1 MAKQHLL
8 LVDADPESLRLM
20 EVSLRNA
27 GFSVTSAAQGAD
39 ALEKCQISQPDLVL
53 SDTEMPVMDGYELCR
68 RMKADAR
75 LAEVPFI
82 FLTSQGS
89 VEHKVRGLELGVDD
103 YLTKPIYTKEIVTR
117 VKILLQKKEKD
128 RLEKRERARFA
139 GNLSDLGLVDLVQTL
154 MLGRK
159 SGALRVT
166 AERREATVWF
176 RDGAVID
183 CALGQAQGERAFYR
197 LLELQEG
204 EFGIDFGLVE
214 REARIGGSTQSLLM
228 EGMRRLDEKARLLEA
243 LPPLGDVLEVDAGLL
258 AARLEEIPD
267 EVNGVLR
274 LFDGARSL
282 AEVVSDCKGDDLATL
297 TVVSKLWF
305 EGILRPPAEPPAP
318 GGREWFESPDPEALP
333 PPPAPVQAPASAG
346 PPIPA
351 EEFAFEARPAEPAPR
366 VLRFPAR
373 DDAPPRPESLRPSA
387 GQPGPGGAPPA
398 DRPFRATLPAMAHPP
413 IPAQAPLELDLP
425 PVPRP
430 AALRAPPP
438 APTPAPAP
446 RWKGPFAAFL
456 AAVAAVA
463 GLVYLLR

>member
-8 LVDADPESLRLM
+8 LVDADPESLRVM

-27 GFSVTSAAQGAD
+27 GFSVTTAAHGGD

-53 SDTEMPVMDGYELCR
+53 SDTEMPAMDGYELCR

-75 LAEVPFI
+75 LADVPFI
-82 FLTSQGS
+82 FLTAQRS

-139 GNLSDLGLVDLVQTL
+139 GSLSDLGLVDLVQTL

-166 AERREATVWF
+166 ADGREATVWF
-176 RDGAVID
+176 REGAVVD
-183 CALGQAQGERAFYR
+183 CAVGQARGERAFYR

-204 EFGIDFGLVE
+204 EFGIDFGPVE
-214 REARIGGSTQSLLM
+214 REARIGGSTQNLLM

-243 LPPLGDVLEVDAGLL
+243 LPPLGDVLEVDAALL
-258 AARLEEIPD
+258 SERLEEIPD
-267 EVNGVLR
+267 EVNAVLR
-274 LFDGARSL
+274 LCDGTRSL
-282 AEVVSDCKGDDLATL
+282 AEVVADCDGDDLATL

-305 EGILRPPAEPPAP
+305 EGMLRAPAEAPAP
-318 GGREWFESPDPEALP
+318 EGREWFASPDPDALP
-333 PPPAPVQAPASAG
+333 PPPARRAPAAEG
-346 PPIPA
+346 PPIPP
-351 EEFAFEARPAEPAPR
+351 EEFVFEAPAEPAPK

-373 DDAPPRPESLRPSA
+373 GDAPPRPEPLRASA
-387 GQPGPGGAPPA
+387 SAAADAELIPARRPPVAAAPPA
-398 DRPFRATLPAMAHPP
+398 GERRIEPPAAPAPSRPPRALAGPGRDP
-413 IPAQAPLELDLP
+413 
-425 PVPRP
+425 PRP
-430 AALRAPPP
+430 SS
-438 APTPAPAP
+438 P
-446 RWKGPFAAFL
+446 RWKGRL
-456 AAVAAVA
+456 AAVAAAAVAAAA